1 MPVTINGSTGLTSNN
16 GSVFTDASGNVSAVG
31 RYQFGANAANP
42 SDATA
47 AFYDQAL
54 AGPTISGFAVTFRTG
69 ASPAERMRINNNGLI
84 TAPFQAGFSAVR
96 TSSVVIGG
104 AFTTIGNLTPYFNT
118 GSYLNATTGIFT
130 APVAGNYLFS
140 FSYRGNDG
148 SADPDS
154 VSGRILRNSTM
165 YFLDIWGS
173 PGRTQDGTF
182 RNFVT
187 GSVVMNMAAGDTAA
201 FQANGTFLQ
210 GNFSGYLLG

>member
-1 MPVTINGSTGLTSNN
+1 MPVTINGSSGITANSGSAFTTTTYNFIGNGTNPTGPT
-16 GSVFTDASGNVSAVG
+16 ASI
-31 RYQFGANAANP
+31 
-42 SDATA
+42 
-47 AFYDQAL
+47 YDQAFI
-54 AGPTISGFAVTFRTG
+54 GPTISGGSIVLRTG
-69 ASPAERMRINNNGLI
+69 STPAESMRVDGAGQV
-84 TAPFQAGFSAVR
+84 TAPRQPGFSAVR

-104 AFTTIGNLTPYFNT
+104 TFTTIGSLTPYFNT
-118 GSYLNATTGIFT
+118 GGHLNTTTGVFT

-148 SADPDS
+148 SSDADS
-154 VSGRILRNSTM
+154 VSARILRNGTM

-187 GSVVMNMAAGDTAA
+187 GSIVMNMAAGDTAS